1 MIPAAIAL
9 VVAVAVAALVALWR
23 MRAHVDE
30 TSNLATATAR
40 AAVLMAR
47 SLNESETLSDV
58 VHVLVPDVSDW
69 AAVHL
74 IADHGGI
81 ARAAFIHRDSTVQ
94 AEIERLHKLFA
105 FNQNRDQGPA
115 HVIRT
120 GQSLLVP
127 RLSCEALARAGELFA
142 EYGNLL
148 GTMAGGSV
156 VSVPLRGRE
165 STIGSL
171 TIGCNRGKPYT
182 KAHLAWA
189 EDLGH
194 RLGLSIEN
202 GRLYSEARLL
212 FEQTVS
218 ANYVSTPDG
227 RIVAANQTFADLLGF
242 QSPDEVLQHPAHHF
256 YVHPDERERSLAAL
270 RRDGR
275 LVGYES
281 TIRRSDGT
289 LVSISEN
296 AVGVFDERGDLVKI
310 TGYVLDRS
318 TVKHLEE
325 QLRQSQRLEAVGQ
338 LAGGI
343 AHDFNNLLTVI
354 IGCADLLKDDPR
366 PAIVD
371 GHDPLD
377 ELIKAAKR
385 AAGLTQQLLAFGR
398 RQVLQPRVL
407 DLNESLRSVHTMLR
421 RLIRENIVLTL
432 NLDPDIAPVR
442 VDPGQL
448 DQVVVNLV
456 VNAGDAMPNGG
467 SITLSTRDI
476 DVGDAHVTQLPFLKP
491 GAYVSLVVTDTG
503 VGMDRETRARAFE
516 PFFTT
521 KAVGKGT
528 GLGLST
534 VYGIVKQSG
543 GYVWMDSEID
553 AEADVALAARAEVD
567 ARNAADSS
575 RLDQMLDHLPR
586 RRRRLP

>member
-1 MIPAAIAL
+1 LIPAAITL
-9 VVAVAVAALVALWR
+9 VAAVAVAALLALWR
-23 MRAHVDE
+23 MRTEVDE
-30 TSNLATATAR
+30 TAKLATATAR
-40 AAVLMAR
+40 AGVLMAR
-47 SLNESETLSDV
+47 SLDASETLADV

-74 IADHGGI
+74 VADHGGI
-81 ARAAFIHRDSTVQ
+81 ARAAFIHCNPTIH
-94 AEIERLHKLFA
+94 AEIERVHQLFA
-105 FNQNRDQGPA
+105 VNPNRNQGPA

-120 GQSLLVP
+120 GQSSFVA
-127 RLSCEALARAGELFA
+127 RLSREALARAGEQFS
-142 EYGNLL
+142 EYGDLL
-148 GTMAGGSV
+148 STMIGGSAII
-156 VSVPLRGRE
+156 VPLRSRGG
-165 STIGSL
+165 TVGSL
-171 TIGCNRGKPYT
+171 TIGRNRRRPYT

-202 GRLYSEARLL
+202 ARLYSEARQL

-227 RIVAANQTFADLLGF
+227 RILAANQTFADLLGF
-242 QSPDEVLQHPAHHF
+242 QSPDEVLQHPAHGF
-256 YVHPDERERSLAAL
+256 YVHPDERERSLATL
-270 RRDGR
+270 RKDGR

-289 LVSISEN
+289 PVSIAEN
-296 AVGVFDERGDLVKI
+296 AVGTFDERGELVKI
-310 TGYVLDRS
+310 TGYVLDR
-318 TVKHLEE
+318 TNVKNLEE

-354 IGCADLLKDDPR
+354 IGCADLMKDDHHR
-366 PAIVD
+366 AVVE
-371 GHDPLD
+371 GHDPLE
-377 ELIKAAKR
+377 ELMKAAKR

-398 RQVLQPRVL
+398 RQVLLPRVL
-407 DLNESLRSVHTMLR
+407 DLNASLQSVHGMLR
-421 RLIRENIVLTL
+421 RLVRENIVLTL

-456 VNAGDAMPNGG
+456 VNGGDAMPKGG
-467 SITLSTRDI
+467 SITLTTANLA
-476 DVGDAHVTQLPFLKP
+476 VTEAHVAEYPFLKP
-491 GAYVSLVVTDTG
+491 GAYVSLVVGDTG
-503 VGMDRETRARAFE
+503 AGMDQETRARAFE

-521 KAVGKGT
+521 KPVGKGT

-543 GYVWMDSEID
+543 GYVWIDSEID
-553 AEADVALAARAEVD
+553 RGTTVTVCLPIAKAD
-567 ARNAADSS
+567 
-575 RLDQMLDHLPR
+575 
-586 RRRRLP
+586 